1 MKQMLLFIPLL
12 LLFRLDAN
20 AQATNDTIYQVGVTR
35 PLSTRIRI
43 LSDRTGETLVICDKV
58 YSSRVIN
65 EKIKSLN
72 VGADAPDQIISIV
85 LMGEAM
91 QLDLQKLNGKKV
103 CFKGIISLRKGTPHM
118 IITHLDQITN
128 YKQYL

>member
-1 MKQMLLFIPLL
+1 MKQLLFLIPLL
-12 LLFRLDAN
+12 LLFGIDTT

-35 PLSTRIRI
+35 PLSTRTRV
-43 LSDRTGETLVICDKV
+43 LADRVGETLVICDKV
-58 YSSRVIN
+58 YSSRIIN

-72 VGADAPDQIISIV
+72 VGADTPDQIINIV

-91 QLDLQKLNGKKV
+91 QLDLQKLNSKKV
-103 CFKGIISLRKGTPHM
+103 CFKGIISLRKGKTHM
-118 IITHLDQITN
+118 IITHLDQITD